1 MSKKQEIVF
10 HSSLIT
16 HHSSL
21 VTVMIAKM
29 KARKYRCSFCGRSQ
43 GEVGQI
49 VAGAPQAS
57 RGVPRG
63 MVGKSAFICDEC
75 VMRCNRI
82 IAGQESTNA
91 LASSPK

>member
-1 MSKKQEIVF
+1 
-10 HSSLIT
+10 
-16 HHSSL
+16 
-21 VTVMIAKM
+21 MIAKM

-57 RGVPRG
+57 RGVPRR

-75 VMRCNRI
+75 VKRCNRI
-82 IAGQESTNA
+82 IAGSESYPVPA
-91 LASSPK
+91 PSPE

>member
-1 MSKKQEIVF
+1 
-10 HSSLIT
+10 
-16 HHSSL
+16 
-21 VTVMIAKM
+21 MIAKM

-57 RGVPRG
+57 RGVPRR

-75 VMRCNRI
+75 VKRCNRI
-82 IAGQESTNA
+82 IAGSESSATP
-91 LASSPK
+91 ASSPE

>member
-1 MSKKQEIVF
+1 
-10 HSSLIT
+10 
-16 HHSSL
+16 
-21 VTVMIAKM
+21 MIAKM

-57 RGVPRG
+57 RGVPRR

-75 VMRCNRI
+75 VERCNRI
-82 IAGQESTNA
+82 IAGSESFITPA
-91 LASSPK
+91 PSPE